1 MDQMFK
7 FTWGPHNQNTKEH
20 FQHLYETHRFSDVTL
35 VTEDQYDLKSH
46 RILLCKS
53 SVIFDKMLN
62 NSLIQ
67 NPYIFLRGIKKDE
80 IEKILQFIY
89 MGEVTVKEDKIKEFL
104 SVARDLKIQGIE
116 EEGDYSKSQ
125 ISTIEDTI
133 SEVTFVPEDD
143 PIEESISKKI
153 DHNSVGPVSDQGKN
167 NSELSTEFEFKND
180 VNKSDDNQINL
191 ESTDKKDKKNPAQ
204 MDVKELNQFITKTS
218 NSNWSCNLCDKVLS
232 SKFGMQ
238 THIQAKHNGVKYS
251 CEQCDYQ
258 AGQMGQ
264 VKLHVR
270 TKHDGITIKYK
281 CEQCDFRSEKMY
293 HLKTHVRFS
302 HQTKKVDS
310 LSSI

>member
-1 MDQMFK
+1 MFK

-133 SEVTFVPEDD
+133 SEVTIVPEDD
-143 PIEESISKKI
+143 PIEEIISNKI
-153 DHNSVGPVSDQGKN
+153 DHNSFGPDSDQGKN